1 MKFGTMTICNFL
13 SVGSGEVNFDNRGLV
28 LIEGRNDDDPSAK
41 SNGAGKSTIVDAL
54 CYCLYGK
61 TARGLTGDAVINRK
75 AKKNC
80 SVQVQ
85 VNSDDGNEYTIHRFR
100 KSADGTGLTVAQGKT
115 DLTRGTVAETQ
126 ETIEEIIGCPYDVF
140 VAAIYAGQEAMPD
153 LPSMTDKQLKNL
165 IESVI
170 GVEKLNEAYKVVLQQ
185 RNELSVRHDAVRSGI
200 ERIEQNEEETLE
212 RIRSYEEDI
221 KREEE
226 EAKEREA
233 EVEKRR
239 EKIKE
244 EKDQISHRRKELDCE
259 RTNANAKIAA
269 INKEI
274 DKFSEHE
281 SRIREVENAV
291 RKMDANARHL
301 QMLAD
306 EAARQAKSKVE
317 EAKKIDLK
325 VGTKCSEC
333 GKVYTT
339 EDLAEAKAIAV
350 ATAKNLIA
358 EAKIKKSKAET
369 ASAEFASKSKELE
382 ELKASC
388 DSSAM
393 VSQRYTAMSELNKI
407 ENEERSLAWRLDK
420 LNSELANLGKFSVRN
435 SGYSERVKS
444 EKENLLNIR
453 NEKEKQQNIESSLYH
468 SLEVYNQ
475 LAIVFGSGGVRA
487 HILDTITP
495 ILNDRTARYLDV
507 LSDGKLK
514 AVWTTL
520 SQTKKGELRESFN
533 IAVENSVGGGS
544 FASLSGGEK
553 RKVRLA
559 CCLALQEVVASRAT
573 KPIELF
579 IADEVDHALD
589 EAGVERLIALLNE
602 KAQTCG
608 SLFVI
613 SHNPLRNWIDN
624 VITVR
629 KRDGIS
635 TIES

>member
-1 MKFGTMTICNFL
+1 MKFGTMTINNFL

-80 SVQVQ
+80 FVEVA
-85 VNSDDGNEYTIHRFR
+85 VTSDDGNEYVIRRFR
-100 KSADGTGLTVAQGKT
+100 KSADGTGLSVMQREN
-115 DLTRGTVAETQ
+115 DLTRGTVSETQ
-126 ETIEEIIGCPYDVF
+126 EAIEDIIGCPYDVF
-140 VAAIYAGQEAMPD
+140 VAAVYAGQEAMPD
-153 LPSMTDKQLKNL
+153 LPAMTDKQLKSL

-170 GVEKLNEAYKVVLQQ
+170 GVEKLNEAYKAVLQQ
-185 RNELSVRHDAVRSGI
+185 RNELTVRHDSVKNCI
-200 ERIEQNEEETLE
+200 ERIEQNETETLE

-226 EAKEREA
+226 EAKAREA

-239 EKIKE
+239 EQIKAE
-244 EKDQISHRRKELDCE
+244 QDQIAKRRKELIVE
-259 RTNANAKIAA
+259 RTNANAKIDA
-269 INKEI
+269 ISKEI
-274 DKFSEHE
+274 DRLSEHE
-281 SRIREVENAV
+281 AHIREVENAV

-301 QMLAD
+301 QILAD
-306 EAARQAKSKVE
+306 ETARQAKSKVE

-358 EAKIKKSKAET
+358 EAKEKKSQAE
-369 ASAEFASKSKELE
+369 AAGAEVAAKSKELE

-388 DSSAM
+388 NSSAM
-393 VSQRYTAMSELNKI
+393 VTQRYVAMSELDKI
-407 ENEERSLAWRLDK
+407 EHEERSMDWRLDK
-420 LNSELANLGKFSVRN
+420 LNGELSNLGKFSVRN

-444 EKENLLNIR
+444 EKENLVNIR

-495 ILNDRTARYLDV
+495 ILNDKTARYLDV

-533 IAVENSVGGGS
+533 IAVENAVGGGS

-629 KRDGIS
+629 KQDGVS